1 MVIEWTLIQRQRLQE
16 LNASEEQIA
25 LTFEDAGERNKCYQQ
40 VEQDLVSR
48 GRESLLEY
56 QRKSKKPALL
66 SLEFKLSKALRAY
79 GFSQVTTPI
88 LLSKGLLA
96 RMNITELHPLYDQ
109 VYWVDEKKC
118 LRPMLA
124 PNLYYLL
131 KDLLRIW
138 KHPVSIFEIGNCFRK
153 DTQGSSHLPEFTMLN
168 LVEMGLPEKDCSKRL
183 KELACLVMEEAE
195 INDYNFEKVSSE
207 VYGETFDI
215 VYNNIEIGSAAM
227 GPHFLDEAWGI
238 TVPWVGIGFG
248 LERILA
254 IKSGLNSVQK
264 AGCSLSYLDGT
275 RLNIQ

>member
-1 MVIEWTLIQRQRLQE
+1 MVIGWTEIQKQRLQE
-16 LNASEEQIA
+16 LNASEDMLAQ
-25 LTFEDAGERNKCYQQ
+25 TFADPGERNRRYQKI
-40 VEQDLVSR
+40 EQDLVSR

-79 GFSQVTTPI
+79 GFSRVTTPI

-131 KDLLRIW
+131 KDLLRVW
-138 KHPVSIFEIGNCFRK
+138 EHPVSIFEIGACFRK
-153 DTQGSSHLPEFTMLN
+153 DTRGSSHLPEFTMLN
-168 LVEMGLPEKDCSKRL
+168 LVEMGLPEKDCRKRL
-183 KELACLVMEEAE
+183 KELACLVMEAVE
-195 INDYNFEKVSSE
+195 INDYNFETVNSE

-215 VYNNIEIGSAAM
+215 VSNNIEIGSAAM
-227 GPHFLDEAWGI
+227 GPHSLDQAWGI

-254 IKSGLNSVQK
+254 VKKGFNSVQK
-264 AGCSLSYLDGT
+264 AGRSLSYLDGI